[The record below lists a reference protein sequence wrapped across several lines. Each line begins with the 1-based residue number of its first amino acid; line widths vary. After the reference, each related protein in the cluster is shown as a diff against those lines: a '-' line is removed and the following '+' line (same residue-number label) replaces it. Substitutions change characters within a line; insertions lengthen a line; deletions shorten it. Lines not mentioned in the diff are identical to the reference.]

1 VLCGAALVLVSTIV
15 LLMCCQCVANE
26 LLMGMLCGA
35 GLVSVSIDVLHHKSH
50 TGG

>member
-26 LLMGMLCGA
+26 LLWVCYAELG
-35 GLVSVSIDVLHHKSH
+35 
-50 TGG
+50 